1 MQGGRKAFR
10 SRRARR
16 EERFFAAQTGFENE
30 IVDLCARGR
39 GKEAVQRVT
48 EYTCAN
54 MDELCEG
61 WWSFAFE
68 LIGKYHDGGVM
79 TPRGAMTTPGYPT
92 EWLEKVDF
100 GATSERDLKKLGGQK
115 LSGPFS
121 GISL

>member
-68 LIGKYHDGGVM
+68 LIGKYCDGGVM
-79 TPRGAMTTPGYPT
+79 QPDGSQKTPGYPT
-92 EWLEKVDF
+92 EWLKAVDF
-100 GATSERDLKKLGGQK
+100 GGMTERDLKATNSK
-115 LSGPFS
+115 
-121 GISL
+121 

>member
-10 SRRARR
+10 SRRARC

-39 GKEAVQRVT
+39 GKEAMQRVI

-61 WWSFAFE
+61 WRSFAFE
-68 LIGKYHDGGVM
+68 LIGKHHDGGVM
-79 TPRGAMTTPGYPT
+79 TPRGAMVTPGYPS

-100 GATSERDLKKLGGQK
+100 GATSERDLKKLGAQK
-115 LSGPFS
+115 LSGSFS
-121 GISL
+121 SISP